1 MNPKMATNTPAP
13 RHTAAP
19 ISSRRGVRRIGA
31 SILRVSGDT
40 DFRLGRPHPPAAFPI
55 RVPPVG
61 GDHYRGRVRIAT
73 WNINSIRS
81 RASRVIDWLGR
92 EDVDVLALQEIK
104 CTEAQFPFELFDE
117 AGYEVR
123 MHGLNQWNG
132 VAIASRLPIED
143 VEVGFP
149 GMPGFL
155 KGEEGPG
162 LPLEARAIG
171 ATIDGIR
178 IWSLYVPNG
187 RALDDPH
194 YLYKLDWLATLAGDV
209 RDWLADEPE
218 LPLALLGDFNVAPLD
233 SDAGDPSFVPGVSTH
248 ISPPE
253 REAFAALE
261 AAGLADVVRPIR
273 PEGYTFWDYKQ
284 LRFPRNEGM
293 RIDFILGSAAFA
305 DRIVDASIHR
315 EERKGDA
322 PSDHVPVLVEFDVG
336 IADDDDRPM
345 IF

>member
-1 MNPKMATNTPAP
+1 
-13 RHTAAP
+13 
-19 ISSRRGVRRIGA
+19 VRRFFGFQ
-31 SILRVSGDT
+31 V
-40 DFRLGRPHPPAAFPI
+40 RPPSLATAFPI

-61 GDHYRGRVRIAT
+61 GDHYRGSVRIAT

-123 MHGLNQWNG
+123 LHGLNQWNG
-132 VAIASRLPIED
+132 VAIASRLPMED
-143 VEVGFP
+143 VAVGFP

-155 KGEEGPG
+155 KGQEGPD

-171 ATIDGIR
+171 ATVDGIR

-187 RALDDPH
+187 RGLDDPH

-209 RDWLADEPE
+209 SDWLAAEPE
-218 LPLALLGDFNVAPLD
+218 LPLALMGDFNIAPLD
-233 SDAGDPSFVPGVSTH
+233 SDVGDPTFVPGVSTH

-261 AAGLADVVRPIR
+261 AAGLRDVVRPIR
-273 PEGYTFWDYKQ
+273 PEGYTYWDYKQ
-284 LRFPRNEGM
+284 LRFPRNEGL
-293 RIDFILGSAAFA
+293 RIDFILGSEAFA
-305 DRIVDASIHR
+305 DRVVDASIHR
-315 EERKGDA
+315 DERKGDA
-322 PSDHVPVLVEFDVG
+322 PSDHVPVLVELDLG